1 MAVGIDSVKKVSLN
15 YMVVGS
21 LHMIL
26 IDLVTPD
33 IGPFRDLIS
42 LFHMTSTDTM
52 TLVSVPL

>member
-21 LHMIL
+21 LHDHMIL

-42 LFHMTSTDTM
+42 LFHR
-52 TLVSVPL
+52 LIP